1 MSVYVSCKYTINDT
15 IMNIL
20 FILFYNVFKTFES
33 LCICWHTSLYLYSI
47 ACKFLS
53 LGPTTKAA
61 GSEFLLEM
69 VLCSV
74 RSQFISAEIR
84 LASDRYIVSE
94 SVIVCQYQGC
104 WYQVLTSNGLFE
116 EANEQSIFS
125 EAIYN

>member
-1 MSVYVSCKYTINDT
+1 
-15 IMNIL
+15 
-20 FILFYNVFKTFES
+20 
-33 LCICWHTSLYLYSI
+33 
-47 ACKFLS
+47 
-53 LGPTTKAA
+53 
-61 GSEFLLEM
+61 M

-94 SVIVCQYQGC
+94 SVNVCQYQGC
-104 WYQVLTSNGLFE
+104 WYQILTSNGLFE